1 MVESAKGQAGS
12 GVAGLDDTDRAL
24 LEMMSPH
31 WPDATYYLRNRLRS
45 QRGLSL
51 TCRAVR
57 ERLQDMERT
66 GMVIRHARSRPNQT
80 EWMLAAEGPLP
91 AVSGQAKP
99 TPEGGERGTARGQ
112 EIQPASEGM
121 EP

>member
-1 MVESAKGQAGS
+1 MVEYAKGQAGS

-66 GMVIRHARSRPNQT
+66 GLVIRHARSRPNQT
-80 EWMLAAEGPLP
+80 EWMLAAK
-91 AVSGQAKP
+91 GQAKP

-112 EIQPASEGM
+112 EIQPASEGV